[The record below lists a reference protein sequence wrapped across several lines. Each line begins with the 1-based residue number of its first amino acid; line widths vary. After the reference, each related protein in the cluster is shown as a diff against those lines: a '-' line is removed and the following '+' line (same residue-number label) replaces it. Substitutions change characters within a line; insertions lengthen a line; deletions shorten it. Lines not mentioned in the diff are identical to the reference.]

1 MKKTQIFKRIFL
13 ILSLSLSFCAF
24 SQSSRP
30 VVSNL
35 ETSTVST
42 NKIELRWTLPANPS
56 GKTITGIAV
65 YRDTKPIKSIEN
77 MLPLAVTHPRSE
89 TWQDT
94 VTDLKDYYYAVV
106 CVVLESEKSGY
117 ENNLYYDEQYDRKPS
132 EIIGKAYTLILPGVN
147 ATVAGIR
154 AKGRSSADTI
164 IEQQKTEK
172 IYRDN
177 ELRERPL
184 PYMDFLAGETYPDPV
199 IDKNARNEALSFVTA
214 DKKKSPVM
222 ENYIFQDD
230 VVRSKGEDAALF
242 DILKG
247 SFINRRYTQAEKEL
261 YDFTLT
267 SVNQDTRDRAC
278 FYLGECYYYNGKLSD
293 AVRIFISLQDKYP
306 SLSRKWTDACLDI
319 FEITT
324 VQNNFITPA
333 PVVNY

>member
-1 MKKTQIFKRIFL
+1 MKKTQLFKRIFL
-13 ILSLSLSFCAF
+13 ILALSLSFCAF

-30 VVSNL
+30 VVSDI
-35 ETSTVST
+35 EASTLST
-42 NKIELRWTLPANPS
+42 NKIELRWTLPQNPS
-56 GKTITGIAV
+56 GKTITGISI
-65 YRDTKPIKSIEN
+65 YRDIKPIKSIDN
-77 MLPLAVTHPRSE
+77 MIPLAVTHPRSE

-106 CVVLESEKSGY
+106 CVVLESESGGY

-132 EIIGKAYTLILPGVN
+132 EVIGKAYTLILPGVN
-147 ATVAGIR
+147 ATVSGIR

-184 PYMDFLAGETYPDPV
+184 SYMDILDGESYPEPT
-199 IDKNARNEALSFVTA
+199 IDKTARNNALSLVSLNA
-214 DKKKSPVM
+214 KKNATVM
-222 ENYIFQDD
+222 ENYIFQED
-230 VVRSKGEDAALF
+230 VVKAESGEDAALF
-242 DILKG
+242 DILKT

-261 YDFTLT
+261 YDFVLYLRDG
-267 SVNQDTRDRAC
+267 DTKDRAS

-306 SLSRKWTDACLDI
+306 ALSRKWTDACLDLY
-319 FEITT
+319 EM
-324 VQNNFITPA
+324 N
-333 PVVNY
+333 